1 MEYARILA
9 LIDAEV
15 ERLQKARQLIASSFF
30 TPEKPGKRQSLR
42 PVPRAAVEVT
52 RVKELPAAPQV
63 APPVVASVSPAAAPL
78 APPAAAVA
86 PVAPVETTVVRR
98 KRAVNVTRRAKPPVS
113 KPATAGFERPLSGAV
128 PAAPVFVSAQQM
140 REIDAQKQAQQAE
153 QNLPGPASKESLT
166 PELLAQRWLRY
177 SAS

>member
-30 TPEKPGKRQSLR
+30 TPEKPGKRKSLR

-52 RVKELPAAPQV
+52 RVKDLPAAPPV
-63 APPVVASVSPAAAPL
+63 APPVAPVAPV
-78 APPAAAVA
+78 APPVAAVA
-86 PVAPVETTVVRR
+86 PEAPVETTVVRR
-98 KRAVNVTRRAKPPVS
+98 KRAVRVTRRAKSPVS

-140 REIDAQKQAQQAE
+140 REIDAQKQAE
-153 QNLPGPASKESLT
+153 QSAPAPASKESLT

>member
-1 MEYARILA
+1 MEHARILA

-30 TPEKPGKRQSLR
+30 TPEKPRKRKS
-42 PVPRAAVEVT
+42 PRLVAPAAVEIA
-52 RVKELPAAPQV
+52 RVKELPAAPPV
-63 APPVVASVSPAAAPL
+63 APPVAPPAPPVASVT
-78 APPAAAVA
+78 A
-86 PVAPVETTVVRR
+86 PVAPVERTVVRR
-98 KRAVNVTRRAKPPVS
+98 RRAVNVTRRAKPPVS
-113 KPATAGFERPLSGAV
+113 KPATAASERPLSGAV

-140 REIDAQKQAQQAE
+140 RDIDAQKQAQQAE
-153 QNLPGPASKESLT
+153 QSLSGPASKESLT

>member
-30 TPEKPGKRQSLR
+30 TPEKPGKRKSLR

-52 RVKELPAAPQV
+52 RVKELPAAPPV
-63 APPVVASVSPAAAPL
+63 APPV
-78 APPAAAVA
+78 APPAPPVASATA
-86 PVAPVETTVVRR
+86 PVAPVKTTAVRR

-113 KPATAGFERPLSGAV
+113 KPATAAFERPLSGAV